1 MKIIRQKNNKINNK
15 IRLISLNQRLLVPRN
30 NISLPQNM
38 QIISFSTSSNNNDNI
53 NNSVNRNNDVN
64 VNNNSNIN
72 NNGNSSINNNEQN
85 DNSVNSK
92 NDVNVN
98 YNASNNSNNKK
109 NNKKDQKF
117 TSKSEIQ
124 LILKKEKLTDE
135 DLYKLNPQ
143 TQEEMTQILIKRGHL
158 DSKGRPMPSIFDQ
171 KPREMTPEEILH
183 HPILY
188 TIK

>member
-1 MKIIRQKNNKINNK
+1 MKIIKQKNNKINNK

-30 NISLPQNM
+30 NISLPRNM

-72 NNGNSSINNNEQN
+72 NNGNSSINNKEQN
-85 DNSVNSK
+85 DNSK

-98 YNASNNSNNKK
+98 YNKSNNKK
-109 NNKKDQKF
+109 NNQKDQKF